1 MSLLDLLK
9 SLGELIL
16 SLAPLR
22 HFLLELDIKLTNA
35 QARGADRVELRICH
49 FGQGVTGPISNG

>member
-9 SLGELIL
+9 SLGELL

-35 QARGADRVELRICH
+35 QARGPDRVEMRTCH
-49 FGQGVTGPISNG
+49 FGQGVTGPISNA